1 MKDTEVLRD
10 GVADT
15 ESVRITLKEE
25 EPLGDTDELAVAD
38 TEYEKVDDNE
48 SDNDAEKEN
57 VTDPEMDG
65 LWDGDKVRVL
75 LLLDVPLIV
84 TLGDEVGDVL
94 REEVSETDSV
104 PLVLK
109 DIVALCDTDKLVV

>member
-1 MKDTEVLRD
+1 MEASFLNQRTFPSGSSFAIAFL
-10 GVADT
+10 
-15 ESVRITLKEE
+15 
-25 EPLGDTDELAVAD
+25 
-38 TEYEKVDDNE
+38 
-48 SDNDAEKEN
+48 N
-57 VTDPEMDG
+57 VTDPVMDG

-84 TLGDEVGDVL
+84 ALGDEVGDVL
-94 REEVSETDSV
+94 REGVSETVNV